1 MARKKTKLESIKNI
15 KHKYFL
21 MCLVVVFAITILF
34 SVIKLFEIFQLRK
47 QLGIILDYCSITN
60 HLQSSED
67 VSKPEGSVATDTP
80 VITNYTPT
88 TTPPDINQ
96 GYSNVTAE
104 PFFNPLLIDAAKTNM
119 QLDDV
124 VTAVTFLPV
133 YTFKK
138 QKNCSDS
145 FCGISVNKTGDLR
158 EQDGQLYYKD
168 NLIDLPGEL
177 KDKQISNFTFSL
189 LDKKWVMGVVTVEN
203 GREVGYVYLFDGKN
217 MEALITSNSE
227 HQIKTQYD
235 FKGGSISAGGSDS
248 QFIILYSG
256 YEGIGYLYNKGN
268 WQDVSQY
275 FGLRVTKGGFKARIL
290 RGGSGNTANWYV
302 CSDTTD
308 KPKLIKL
315 WQNNSANIQ
324 GSVDLSKILDSGTAI
339 CSLKGNRELNI
350 ARNFAGEDS
359 LFSFVDKGFNNSH
372 AYHYQSL
379 NLSDFTDKKIVSVE
393 LKEYVINAPANLYSL
408 AVSNDG
414 IKWQSSSDNNYKF
427 EGSTST
433 AFYVKADFKTRD
445 AEYSPWFNGINLISY
460 MAKNIN

>member
-1 MARKKTKLESIKNI
+1 MAKKKIKLEDIKNI

-21 MCLVVVFAITILF
+21 MCLAVVFVITILF

-60 HLQSSED
+60 HLQSGD
-67 VSKPEGSVATDTP
+67 DINKPEGSVATDIP
-80 VITNYTPT
+80 VTTNYTTPV
-88 TTPPDINQ
+88 TPPDPNQ
-96 GYSNVTAE
+96 VYSNVTAE

-124 VTAVTFLPV
+124 VTAMTFLPV

-138 QKNCSDS
+138 QKNCTNS
-145 FCGISVNKTGDLR
+145 FCGISVNQTQELR

-168 NLIDLPGEL
+168 NLIDLPTEL

-189 LDKKWVMGVVTVEN
+189 LEKKWVMGVVTVEN
-203 GREVGYVYLFDGKN
+203 GKEVGYVYLFDGKN
-217 MEALITSNSE
+217 MEALITSDTE

-235 FKGGSISAGGSDS
+235 FKTGSISAGGSDN

-256 YEGIGYLYNKGN
+256 YEGLGYLYNKGA
-268 WQDVSQY
+268 WQDLSQY
-275 FGLRVTKGGFKARIL
+275 FGLRVTNGGFKARIL
-290 RGGSGNTANWYV
+290 RGGSGNTANWYI

-308 KPKLIKL
+308 KPRLIKL
-315 WQNNSANIQ
+315 WQNNSVNIQ
-324 GSVDLSKILDSGTAI
+324 GSISLSKILEEGTAI

-350 ARNFAGEDS
+350 ARSFAGEDS

-372 AYHYQSL
+372 AYHYQSI
-379 NLSDFTDKKIVSVE
+379 NLSNFTDKRIVNVE
-393 LKEYVINAPANLYSL
+393 LKEYSINAPVNLYSL
-408 AVSNDG
+408 AVSNDA
-414 IKWQSSSDNNYKF
+414 IKWQSNSDNDYKF
-427 EGSTST
+427 EDSTST

-445 AEYSPWFNGINLISY
+445 AEYSPWFSKINLISY
-460 MAKNIN
+460 MAKSIN